1 MKSVQIRGFIWS
13 ECGKYGP
20 EKTQYFDTFH
30 GVTSTKEKYQILKF
44 GLKYGLVIRPNKSRV
59 LAYAEDAWKVKYLP
73 K

>member
-1 MKSVQIRGFIWS
+1 MTMISSLKSEYHVTNFSSHMSTNEECPNTGF
-13 ECGKYGP
+13 YL
-20 EKTQYFDTFH
+20 
-30 GVTSTKEKYQILKF
+30 VQILKF

>member
-1 MKSVQIRGFIWS
+1 MSKYGVLSGPNA
-13 ECGKYGP
+13 GKYGP

-30 GVTSTKEKYQILKF
+30 GVTSTKEKYQI
-44 GLKYGLVIRPNKSRV
+44 LKYGLVIRPNKSRV